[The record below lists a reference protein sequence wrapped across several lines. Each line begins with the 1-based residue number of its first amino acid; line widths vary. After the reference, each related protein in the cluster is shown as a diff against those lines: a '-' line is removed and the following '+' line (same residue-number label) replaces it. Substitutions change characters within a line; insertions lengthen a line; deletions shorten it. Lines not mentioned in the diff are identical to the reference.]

1 MEFYEKHKDQR
12 DRFEILAFHDKAAKT
27 FAELD
32 EKLKPII
39 KDKWGGKS
47 LPFPILL
54 DDSGETVKAWGIH
67 AFPTVILVD
76 PEGKLVKGGGEE
88 MLEAELGKVPEQK

>member
-12 DRFEILAFHDKAAKT
+12 DRFEILAFHDARAKS
-27 FAELD
+27 FEELD

-39 KDKWGGKS
+39 RDKWGGKS

-54 DDSGETVKAWGIH
+54 DASGDTIRKLGIH
-67 AFPTVILVD
+67 SFPTVILIN
-76 PEGKLVKGGGEE
+76 PEGKLVKGGGEA
-88 MLEAELGKVPEQK
+88 MLEEELKKPAGE